1 MLYILLNLLDLDHLS
16 EKLILTGPSGT
27 ATSLVTALSAGPSC
41 AILNLCTNFTIIMYN
56 SSLANLCPM
65 HALGILSQCS
75 CCQGKPGAM
84 TPGQVGERV
93 SAVSLFAVSQPP
105 FRNELFG
112 IFEVVWVVGHA
123 VPHPDHHRALGH
135 LVAAYHCVSLHRKVK
150 TRIIC
155 ELNISRKVGSF
166 QNLKT
171 PTGSKES
178 RTHSLTFSL
187 TSLQIP
193 KEFFSLNE
201 I

>member
-65 HALGILSQCS
+65 HALSILSPCS

-105 FRNELFG
+105 FWNELFG
-112 IFEVVWVVGHA
+112 IVEVVGVVGHA

-135 LVAAYHCVSLHRKVK
+135 LVATYHCVSLHKKVT
-150 TRIIC
+150 TRI
-155 ELNISRKVGSF
+155 NDSGTVGSF